1 MKKKLD
7 GLFHKTK
14 YSLLEINRA
23 NHEIFK
29 DIYGDQKDWFI
40 IYLFIYLFIKICI
53 LLTFL
58 LLYNIK

>member
-40 IYLFIYLFIKICI
+40 IYLFIY
-53 LLTFL
+53 
-58 LLYNIK
+58 